1 MRGERPVPTAT
12 LEHTAVLLD
21 SQPLVLA
28 ALSSVLGQ
36 HDVAVVATTTTNTAA
51 LRDVE
56 ALQPTVFVLDP
67 WLEDEAMTGLDLI
80 ALLRERV
87 PELKIVCLGSVDR
100 TAHIDAVFGAGADA
114 YVLKAADTEDVARAI
129 KHFCS
134 DVIWFSAPSLQR
146 GGAPPLSVRGSV
158 ETELTKREVQILRLV
173 SEGHSNGDVARLL
186 CVTEQTV
193 KFHLSNVYRKLG
205 VSNRTEAGRWAHLHG
220 IVPAQQPR
228 PDDLADDLRLRI
240 PEQS

>member
-1 MRGERPVPTAT
+1 VTGQPALPSET
-12 LEHTAVLLD
+12 LEPTAVLLD
-21 SQPLVLA
+21 AQPLVLA
-28 ALSSVLGQ
+28 ALSSVLRL
-36 HDVAVVATTTTNTAA
+36 HEVEVVATVTTNTAA
-51 LRDVE
+51 LHDVE
-56 ALQPTVFVLDP
+56 ALEPTVFVLDP

-87 PELKIVCLGSVDR
+87 PDLKIVCLGSVDR

-134 DVIWFSAPSLQR
+134 DQIWFSAPSLQR
-146 GGAPPLSVRGSV
+146 GGTPPQGARGPV

-205 VSNRTEAGRWAHLHG
+205 VSNRTEAGRWAHVHG
-220 IVPAQQPR
+220 VVPPQQPR

-240 PEQS
+240 SDRD